1 MLGDVVRIA
10 RTMPMKGAN
19 LGANSESDMIAT
31 RLTNDDFEFREELQC
46 SKQLS

>member
-1 MLGDVVRIA
+1 MLGDVVRMA

-31 RLTNDDFEFREELQC
+31 WREVATMNSEAVQ
-46 SKQLS
+46 